1 MKPVLLQ
8 DFVSDRTPRPLMAPV
23 LHFNLPL
30 EISQLRG
37 EPAFAN
43 GHNAVTLIKHSEF
56 RVVLVALGVG
66 AQVHEQSAPERIA
79 LQPLRGHLRLCLESE
94 TINLHPDQLLSLERS
109 ITYRIEAVEDSAFL
123 MWVGWSGGES
133 GKAATT

>member
-1 MKPVLLQ
+1 MKPLLLK

-23 LHFNLPL
+23 LNFNLSV

-56 RVVLVALGVG
+56 RVVLVALGQG
-66 AQVHEQSAPERIA
+66 GQVHEHSASERLA
-79 LQPLRGHLRLCLESE
+79 LQPLRGHLRLFLESE
-94 TINLHPDQLLSLERS
+94 TINLHPDQLLSLDRS
-109 ITYRIEAVEDSAFL
+109 IAYRIEAVEDSAFL
-123 MWVGWSGGES
+123 MWVGWSGGET
-133 GKAATT
+133 GKQAT